1 MSPYLL
7 IRPPKQIFL
16 RLRQSGKLSLPY
28 YPQNLAA
35 LCLNCKDKLI
45 SVYYP
50 MTDTELSNLPL
61 VLEGALGTPGVRN
74 RFSCHLSNQLH
85 VHEVHR

>member
-1 MSPYLL
+1 
-7 IRPPKQIFL
+7 
-16 RLRQSGKLSLPY
+16 
-28 YPQNLAA
+28 
-35 LCLNCKDKLI
+35 
-45 SVYYP
+45 